1 MTPCVCPS
9 KSIADWLPS
18 TKASVHTEKM
28 AVALLIFFLCS
39 LLTVDGFIAG
49 LARPLIFSALF
60 LLLLL
65 LLLMFSIRR
74 TFGFGR
80 GLDI

>member
-1 MTPCVCPS
+1 M
-9 KSIADWLPS
+9 
-18 TKASVHTEKM
+18 
-28 AVALLIFFLCS
+28 ALLIFFLCS

>member
-1 MTPCVCPS
+1 
-9 KSIADWLPS
+9 
-18 TKASVHTEKM
+18 M
-28 AVALLIFFLCS
+28 AAIDEGIGTHREDGGGSSYFFLCS

-65 LLLMFSIRR
+65 LLLLLMFSIRR